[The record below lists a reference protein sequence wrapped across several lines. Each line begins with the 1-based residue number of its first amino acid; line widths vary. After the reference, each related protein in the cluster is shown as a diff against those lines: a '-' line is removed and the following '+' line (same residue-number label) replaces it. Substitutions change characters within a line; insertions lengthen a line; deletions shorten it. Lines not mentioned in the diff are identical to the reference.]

1 MSRVIAVDLD
11 ETLVKT
17 DLLLEGVWRVA
28 RGHPLMIFKLISLL
42 LDSKLALKA
51 EVAFLAP
58 LDAAKLPFNQ
68 ELIDFLKTSKSN
80 GDVIVLATASDET
93 YAQAIQGHLKL
104 FDFVYGSSPENG
116 NLKGRTKS
124 DLLVEHFPDQGFTY
138 VGDSLSDIPIWDSA
152 NEVIFA
158 GKSRRTQRAV
168 AKRYENHTVIL
179 AKPTDASDWF
189 NQLRIR
195 QWTKNLLVFL
205 PLLLAMTWSQD
216 KVFSGLAAFLA
227 FGFVASSS
235 YIFNDLSDIEA
246 DRSHPEKRRR
256 PLARGAIS
264 IPAAFSW
271 MVALAAFGWAIA
283 LLSASS
289 YFLLFLALYAVL
301 NSSYS
306 LFLKRVEVIDV
317 VVLSILY
324 LLRIV
329 AGGVAT
335 STLVSH
341 WLMVFAFFVFLGL
354 GLLKR
359 YSELILNSYLGTDT
373 NMEAWRGY
381 RDQDTF
387 IVGALG
393 VGFGVLSAGM
403 LALYIDQTV
412 QGSGVILWLLVPLW
426 SLWIMRAWLL
436 AHRGLMPS
444 DPVEYAVRNPY
455 SLAIMLA
462 LAAVFYASNLFA
474 L

>member
-1 MSRVIAVDLD
+1 
-11 ETLVKT
+11 
-17 DLLLEGVWRVA
+17 
-28 RGHPLMIFKLISLL
+28 
-42 LDSKLALKA
+42 
-51 EVAFLAP
+51 
-58 LDAAKLPFNQ
+58 
-68 ELIDFLKTSKSN
+68 
-80 GDVIVLATASDET
+80 
-93 YAQAIQGHLKL
+93 
-104 FDFVYGSSPENG
+104 
-116 NLKGRTKS
+116 
-124 DLLVEHFPDQGFTY
+124 
-138 VGDSLSDIPIWDSA
+138 
-152 NEVIFA
+152 
-158 GKSRRTQRAV
+158 
-168 AKRYENHTVIL
+168 
-179 AKPTDASDWF
+179 
-189 NQLRIR
+189 
-195 QWTKNLLVFL
+195 
-205 PLLLAMTWSQD
+205 
-216 KVFSGLAAFLA
+216 
-227 FGFVASSS
+227 
-235 YIFNDLSDIEA
+235 
-246 DRSHPEKRRR
+246 
-256 PLARGAIS
+256 
-264 IPAAFSW
+264 

-301 NSSYS
+301 NISYS

-324 LLRIV
+324 LIRIV

-436 AHRGLMPS
+436 AHRALMPS

-455 SLAIMLA
+455 SVTIMLS
-462 LAAVFYASNLFA
+462 LAGVFYASNLFA